1 VPPPLF
7 TFTAAASERVAKTV
21 GLILHADLQ
30 RRRHH
35 LRPGSAKGIM
45 FITLED
51 ETGIANLVV
60 WPTIF
65 EKHRRIIL
73 SAGMFAVKG
82 RIKTTR
88 QPTRSDRNQP
98 IETPQLG
105 SGLR

>member
-1 VPPPLF
+1 
-7 TFTAAASERVAKTV
+7 
-21 GLILHADLQ
+21 
-30 RRRHH
+30 
-35 LRPGSAKGIM
+35 M

-82 RIKTTR
+82 RIQRGRGRASCRHYLTDL
-88 QPTRSDRNQP
+88 SA
-98 IETPQLG
+98 ELA
-105 SGLR
+105 S